1 MGINIK
7 SIQAYQIELSFPFAS
22 KEIFLKN
29 KLDRETDTSCEK
41 IKKKKMLKKRYYFQQ
56 QFEMHFWPGKR

>member
-41 IKKKKMLKKRYYFQQ
+41 IKKKMLKKRYYFQQ
-56 QFEMHFWPGKR
+56 QFEMHFWLGKR

>member
-41 IKKKKMLKKRYYFQQ
+41 IKKKMLKKRYYLQQ
-56 QFEMHFWPGKR
+56 KLESNFWPRKQ

>member
-41 IKKKKMLKKRYYFQQ
+41 IKKKMLKKRYYFQQ